1 MEDESVLLRVEVRA
15 TEASY
20 QGCPV
25 WMPLSR
31 RLPEIPLALM
41 EGATPV
47 AAQVVEREGKRWLVW
62 IEPNL
67 PKGGRKLYTLRPHP
81 QRPRGFEHTRT
92 EQSVQ
97 ITYQGKPFTAYVLQG
112 APKPYLYPLY
122 GANGKPITRH
132 FPMRVV
138 QGESMDHP
146 HHRSVWFTH
155 GAVNGVDFWGEG
167 AGKGKIVPRELVRV
181 ESGLVLSRIVAR
193 NDWVAPDGKTLLEE
207 TTEIIAYAAPEAR
220 WLDYTVSL
228 KAKEEPVRFGDTKEG
243 TFGVRVASSMEVTRG
258 EGGQIVNA
266 RGQRNK
272 DAWGKR
278 AEWCDYTGPVEGEIV
293 GIAIFDHPANFRHP
307 TYWHVRDYGLFAV
320 NPFGIHDFEPDK
332 PAGTGDYLLASG
344 QTLTLRYR
352 LYLHK
357 GRTDEARVAEQFEA
371 YRHAPQFVSR

>member
-1 MEDESVLLRVEVRA
+1 
-15 TEASY
+15 
-20 QGCPV
+20 
-25 WMPLSR
+25 
-31 RLPEIPLALM
+31 
-41 EGATPV
+41 
-47 AAQVVEREGKRWLVW
+47 
-62 IEPNL
+62 
-67 PKGGRKLYTLRPHP
+67 
-81 QRPRGFEHTRT
+81 
-92 EQSVQ
+92 
-97 ITYQGKPFTAYVLQG
+97 
-112 APKPYLYPLY
+112 
-122 GANGKPITRH
+122 
-132 FPMRVV
+132 
-138 QGESMDHP
+138 
-146 HHRSVWFTH
+146 
-155 GAVNGVDFWGEG
+155 VDFWGEG

-320 NPFGIHDFEPDK
+320 NPFGIHDFEPAK

-371 YRHAPQFVSR
+371 YRHAPQFVPR

>member
-1 MEDESVLLRVEVRA
+1 MFLRVEVRA

-20 QGCPV
+20 QGCPI
-25 WMPLSR
+25 WMLLPR

-62 IEPNL
+62 IEPDL

-81 QRPRGFEHTRT
+81 QRPNGFEHTRT

-97 ITYQGKPFTAYVLQG
+97 LTYQGKPFTAYVLQG

-155 GAVNGVDFWGEG
+155 GALNGVDFWAEG

-266 RGQRNK
+266 QGQRNK

-278 AEWCDYTGPVEGEIV
+278 AEWCDYTGPVEGEMV
-293 GIAIFDHPANFRHP
+293 GIAIFDHPTNFRHP
-307 TYWHVRDYGLFAV
+307 THWHVRDYGLFAV

-332 PAGTGDYLLASG
+332 PAGTGDYLLAVG

-357 GRTDEARVAEQFEA
+357 GRTDESRVAEQFEA
-371 YRHAPQFVSR
+371 YRHTPQFIAR